1 MGHSAAVT
9 STWIY
14 AHLAQLVASNRYG
27 MMDFG
32 PTENMQ
38 RYGTEQPPA
47 YPLAN
52 ITSANIALFR
62 GLNDPLADNV
72 DVERLV
78 RELNGRYSVEVSPPM
93 FVFCHNIFI
102 LLFKL
107 YFWFLSLAPT
117 TACHLHRLQFPC

>member
-1 MGHSAAVT
+1 MHFSNIINNKQKSLVPVNMGHSAAVT

-14 AHLAQLVASNRYG
+14 AHLAQLVADDRYG

-38 RYGTEQPPA
+38 RYGNEQAPL

-52 ITSANIALFR
+52 ITSPNIALFR
-62 GLNDPLADNV
+62 GLNDPLADNT

-78 RELNGRYSVEVSPPM
+78 NELRGM
-93 FVFCHNIFI
+93 FAYCCLKF
-102 LLFKL
+102 
-107 YFWFLSLAPT
+107 
-117 TACHLHRLQFPC
+117 